1 MATTCRSDV
10 FSESNLEVDGG
21 SMFSSKKKKAERE
34 IRKMLTASGLLKAA
48 MADDRDAITAILFG
62 NVATDEEIWS
72 ALQVFIMTAHKYPA
86 VIERLREIQPQLT
99 GKADEAF
106 TTAIRAATKGDPR
119 LFRGGNPTG
128 QALLIAYLA
137 GAIAEM
143 PEAMADVMASYLP
156 E

>member
-1 MATTCRSDV
+1 
-10 FSESNLEVDGG
+10 
-21 SMFSSKKKKAERE
+21 
-34 IRKMLTASGLLKAA
+34 MLTASGLLKAA

-62 NVATDEEIWS
+62 DVATDEEIWS

-106 TTAIRAATKGDPR
+106 TTAIRAATQGDPR